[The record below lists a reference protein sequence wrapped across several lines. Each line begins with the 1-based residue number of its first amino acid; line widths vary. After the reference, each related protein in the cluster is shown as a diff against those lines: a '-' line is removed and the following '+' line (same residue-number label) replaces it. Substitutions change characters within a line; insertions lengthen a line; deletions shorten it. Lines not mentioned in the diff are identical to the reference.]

1 MPEWLKNILGGFN
14 LGSIG
19 QLASSIFSSV
29 ANVKMQRETNATNM
43 QIAREQNAAAAAES
57 EKAYERSKATNQVR
71 LMQDAGM
78 SKAGALNA
86 INGGGSY
93 QPAPVNAGQAQAPQ
107 IDLTHAF
114 DGMIT
119 AAENNKQRILQEKLA
134 KMQIKATED
143 AQKAQFEE
151 NEKQRKHD
159 ALMKDVDTANQTQH
173 DYIEYEKHKE
183 RLALDRDR
191 YQLDLAN
198 ARQNWRIIDRQVE
211 YLKKQTK
218 SIDVQI
224 TGYQLDN
231 IRKQLENDN
240 YPTLAK
246 LANEKAQQEI
256 NAMILAYNQAV
267 ENHELDKQAKEL
279 QLRWERLTQDLRINA
294 ENARNELS
302 AFMDYGHL
310 QMNSE
315 LGNMLGALEILVNN
329 YLPALARLK

>member
-1 MPEWLKNILGGFN
+1 MSELLKNILGGFN

-29 ANVKMQRETNATNM
+29 ANVMMQRETNATNM
-43 QIAREQNAAAAAES
+43 QIASEQNAAAAAES

-119 AAENNKQRILQEKLA
+119 AAENNKQRNLQEKLA

-159 ALMKDVDTANQTQH
+159 ALMKDVDVANQTQH
-173 DYIEYEKHKE
+173 DSIEYEKHKE
-183 RLALDRDR
+183 RLALDRDK

-267 ENHELDKQAKEL
+267 DNHELDKQAKEL

-315 LGNMLGALEILVNN
+315 FGNMLGAVEILVNH
-329 YLPALARLK
+329 YLPVLAKMK

>member
-19 QLASSIFSSV
+19 KLASSIFSSV

-107 IDLTHAF
+107 IDFTHAF

-119 AAENNKQRILQEKLA
+119 AAENNKQRNLQEKLA

-173 DYIEYEKHKE
+173 DSIEYEKHKE
-183 RLALDRDR
+183 RLALDRDK

>member
-1 MPEWLKNILGGFN
+1 MPEWLKKILGGFN

-19 QLASSIFSSV
+19 QLASSIFSNV

-119 AAENNKQRILQEKLA
+119 AAENNKQRNLQEKLA

-173 DYIEYEKHKE
+173 DSIEYEKHKE
-183 RLALDRDR
+183 RLALDRDK

-294 ENARNELS
+294 ENVRNELS

-329 YLPALARLK
+329 YLPAFARMK

>member
-1 MPEWLKNILGGFN
+1 MLGWLKL
-14 LGSIG
+14 LGSV
-19 QLASSIFSSV
+19 FSDV
-29 ANVKMQRETNATNM
+29 ANVVNTKRTNAANERMT
-43 QIAREQNAAAAAES
+43 AAQNAMQVAEN
-57 EKAYERSKATNQVR
+57 EKAYERSKATNQVN
-71 LMQDAGM
+71 LLQQAGM
-78 SKAGALNA
+78 SKAGALST

-93 QPAPVNAGQAQAPQ
+93 QPAPINVSQAQAPQ
-107 IDLTHAF
+107 IDLTNAF
-114 DGMIT
+114 DGLIQIG
-119 AAENNKQRILQEKLA
+119 ENAKQRKLQEDLQEE
-134 KMQIKATED
+134 QIKAAER

-173 DYIEYEKHKE
+173 DSIEYEKHKE
-183 RLALDRDR
+183 RLELDRDKYR
-191 YQLDLAN
+191 LDLAN

-256 NAMILAYNQAV
+256 NSMILVYNQAV
-267 ENHELDKQAKEL
+267 ENHDLDKQAKEL

-329 YLPALARLK
+329 YLPALARMK